1 MENSFPPVTME
12 VWSCSASEE
21 EDEKSTSS
29 LGDEI
34 LEKDLKSHNRN
45 NNNNNNESLCKEVT
59 QGETEQCMQ
68 RRQEY

>member
-1 MENSFPPVTME
+1 M
-12 VWSCSASEE
+12 SEE

-34 LEKDLKSHNRN
+34 VEKDLKCHNRN

-59 QGETEQCMQ
+59 QGETEQCTL
-68 RRQEY
+68 